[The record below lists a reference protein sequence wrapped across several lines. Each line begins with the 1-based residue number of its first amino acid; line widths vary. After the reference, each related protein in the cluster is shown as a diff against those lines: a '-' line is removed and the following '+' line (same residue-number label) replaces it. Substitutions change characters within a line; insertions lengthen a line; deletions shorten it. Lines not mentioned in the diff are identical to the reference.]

1 MQTGKK
7 CAEEDN
13 ARLAHIDELLSTAS
27 DPSNGGFLLAEE
39 SYCAIRRLEAKASK
53 RFRNACDAH
62 KQAVERHI
70 APTLLTIAE
79 GRQPTT
85 EAIAALIRIVA
96 VDPIRSAF
104 RGRHAGID
112 PSAETHAGIESL
124 RRVWPNFRAW
134 WATHFEIFDPVQ
146 FPIVD
151 LWQFFLPLA
160 QWIISERATVRPYG
174 MFMVAF
180 NGSPGAGKTV
190 TTGVLTVLLNS
201 LLDPTVDGRA
211 VARSGDD
218 WYLSKADR
226 EPLRAC
232 GFDPGRPGLSN
243 RAPPGTQDL
252 GRLRRNI
259 AELDASTPESRI
271 YLANFDKQSDD
282 IPLGNAATVTI
293 DGKVAVFL
301 FDLWFAGAGTTSD
314 PSAQDSLL
322 RQNIAAELYN
332 WKPIFDRIDA
342 LFAFNWPSF
351 DSMVEERETQEQLI
365 ELKRGKRGMSAEDI
379 VCFMDYM
386 INKCWDWDNLSP
398 LPDSSRITFRLWRD
412 SNHRIIAIEKGGL
425 AWTNKT
431 TSTAKY
437 PHKPSH

>member
-1 MQTGKK
+1 MQTGRKFSD
-7 CAEEDN
+7 EDN
-13 ARLAHIDELLSTAS
+13 ARLAHIDELLSTAP
-27 DPSNGGFLLAEE
+27 DLGNGGFLLAKE

-53 RFRNACDAH
+53 RFHRACGAH
-62 KQAVERHI
+62 KQAVELHI

-79 GRQPTT
+79 GQQPTT
-85 EAIAALIRIVA
+85 EAISALIRMVS

-104 RGRHAGID
+104 RGRHALID
-112 PSAETHAGIESL
+112 PSKETHAAIESL
-124 RRVWPNFRAW
+124 RLVWPSFRAW
-134 WATHFEIFDPVQ
+134 WATHFEIIDQ
-146 FPIVD
+146 TQIPIVD

-160 QWIISERATVRPYG
+160 QWIISERAAVRPCG

-190 TTGVLTVLLNS
+190 TTGVLTVLLNA
-201 LLDPTVDGRA
+201 LLDTTVDGRA

-226 EPLRAC
+226 ESLRAC

-243 RAPPGTQDL
+243 RAPPGTQDI

-259 AELDASTPESRI
+259 AELEASTSESRV
-271 YLANFDKQSDD
+271 YLANFDKQADD
-282 IPLGNAATVTI
+282 IPPGNAAAIAV

-301 FDLWFAGAGTTSD
+301 FDLWFAGATTTSD
-314 PSAQDSLL
+314 PSAQDTLL
-322 RQNIAAELYN
+322 RQNIAAELRN

-342 LFAFNWPSF
+342 LLAFNWPSF
-351 DSMVEERETQEQLI
+351 SSMVAERETQEQLA

-398 LPDSSRITFRLWRD
+398 LPDSSRITFRVWRD
-412 SNHRIIAIEKGGL
+412 SNHRIIAVEKGGL
-425 AWTNKT
+425 
-431 TSTAKY
+431 
-437 PHKPSH
+437 P